1 MSKAKLIKFTFEVTS
16 PSPVYNHT
24 YFEACGW
31 CYFGGVCAPSES
43 EDSSRCVCAPGYY
56 GSHCQGEQ
64 IIFDT
69 LLRISRNYI
78 FYYFNVSVVK
88 IIQCEYSNVR
98 VTTIVST
105 VDHVKWMR
113 LKVRCSVETVTPDLQ
128 DHSVIVS
135 LRFLLFKK
143 KYHALV
149 NSMKQNFVSL

>member
-1 MSKAKLIKFTFEVTS
+1 MIKFTFKVTP

-24 YFEACGW
+24 SFEACGW

-78 FYYFNVSVVK
+78 CLLFQRKRCKNYSVR
-88 IIQCEYSNVR
+88 IQQCESDDDCVYGGSCE
-98 VTTIVST
+98 
-105 VDHVKWMR
+105 VDEIEGPMFCRNCDPGFTGPLCDCKFEV
-113 LKVRCSVETVTPDLQ
+113 LTFQ
-128 DHSVIVS
+128 
-135 LRFLLFKK
+135 K

-149 NSMKQNFVSL
+149 NSMKQIFGSL